1 MSVSL
6 KKGDKVAL
14 SKDSVVNKIS
24 VCLGWDTAKYDDD
37 GDFDLDASAF
47 VVTKAGITRSDSDF
61 VFYNNL
67 KHPSG
72 GVTHSGDNL
81 TGSGSGDDEVIRVDL
96 EKLPKYAD
104 KVVFCVTIFDAERRM
119 QNFGMVENSYIRI
132 VDDVTGSEI
141 MRYDLKEK
149 FGNSTAIIA
158 GEIYRDESKWKFH
171 AVGEERDGGL
181 LELCKE
187 FEVEVE

>member
-187 FEVEVE
+187 FEIEVE